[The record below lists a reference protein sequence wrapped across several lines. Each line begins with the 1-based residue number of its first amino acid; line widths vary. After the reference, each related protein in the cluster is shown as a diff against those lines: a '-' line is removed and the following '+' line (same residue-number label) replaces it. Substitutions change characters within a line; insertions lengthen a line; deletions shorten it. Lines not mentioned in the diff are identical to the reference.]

1 MDFKSYNN
9 DSYETSI
16 FSGSNIITTIQFI
29 ISIFCIVYF
38 TKMYMS
44 KNSTNIQNHKLR
56 KLCIITDPDDEI
68 DDEIALYH
76 MFKEIKKI
84 NSSFPYDL
92 VYIIFAN
99 GQNGKNK
106 TSNQRKK
113 VFLVSFQNLN
123 LIVV

>member
-1 MDFKSYNN
+1 MDSKSDNN

-29 ISIFCIVYF
+29 ISIACIVYF

-44 KNSTNIQNHKLR
+44 KNSYSKSTSRKSRSKTITNNHKVR

-76 MFKEIKKI
+76 MFEEIKK
-84 NSSFPYDL
+84 S
-92 VYIIFAN
+92 
-99 GQNGKNK
+99 K
-106 TSNQRKK
+106 RCKK
-113 VFLVSFQNLN
+113 KKW
-123 LIVV
+123 I